1 MSDEKTDRELRVV
14 LEDDVFK
21 KIDLLKEFHGIRNNT
36 EIIRFLITKEYRK
49 LAPFEPPSKINEK
62 VIQLILQI
70 FRKYREKGELQL
82 KDIATVLNISSDKL
96 LDYAIELKEIS
107 LVKKSVEE

>member
-14 LEDDVFK
+14 LEDEVFK

-49 LAPFEPPSKINEK
+49 LAPFEPPSKVDEK
-62 VIQLILQI
+62 VIGLILQI
-70 FRKYREKGELQL
+70 YGKYRESGELQL
-82 KDIATVLNISSDKL
+82 KDIATALNISSRRLMKYAMKL
-96 LDYAIELKEIS
+96 KGEDQIS
-107 LVKKSVEE
+107 KIVE

>member
-14 LEDDVFK
+14 LEDDVFR

-49 LAPFEPPSKINEK
+49 LAPFEPPSKVDEK
-62 VIQLILQI
+62 VIGLILAI
-70 FRKYREKGELQL
+70 YAKYRESGELQL
-82 KDIATVLNISSDKL
+82 KDIATVLNIPSETL
-96 LDYAIELKEIS
+96 LKHVAGLKEIYP
-107 LVKKSVEE
+107 VYKSVE